1 MPLLQLF
8 FWAVPIVALS
18 SYCLLMLFFSISQK
32 DKYIRTFMLVLA
44 ALILWTASSLFMKM
58 QLYPGVLF
66 WNRVMVVGMLTVP
79 FLLYYFISRFKD
91 SLNIFKIVFWGS
103 LSIAAI
109 IVNLLGYVI
118 IDASVVTNVLTVNG
132 QNFRS
137 VEFVYSLG
145 KMAIPVYVFI
155 FSILIFILVESRVDV
170 HNGNAAYE
178 RLALIKVGLII
189 MFIGA
194 LTDIIPAL
202 GKYPLD
208 ILASF
213 INAILIVVAIY
224 KYRLLELRFMA
235 TKGIVYSLFAL
246 LLTGMY
252 LFVVLFV
259 EKYIGNLYSNVML
272 YLIAFSA
279 LLVAVMFQQ
288 LYGFTSKMVD
298 KMFYKAEYP
307 RRQALRKFSLKISNN
322 LDLNDM
328 ARELIEA
335 VQLAIHAKQILVLIK
350 HKEEECYYVYRT
362 SSQVFKSDLKITF
375 DNPIVKWLISHNAG
389 LSREELY
396 SLPFFK
402 SMWEKEKRVINDLD
416 VEIIIP
422 MKSRNDLI
430 GMLMLTRMENNIAYT
445 LDDMD
450 LLTYLG
456 ASTAVAFDNASLYSR
471 AQSEA
476 LTDSLTKLYNHRYFC
491 KALAEQVEKVGSAE
505 LSLLLIDL
513 DLFKLFND
521 LYGHLEGDKALE
533 KVASIMVRLVGQ
545 KGIVCR
551 YGGEEF
557 TIILPYHDSKRA
569 FDMAEKIRIEIQRI
583 FFNINDVTQRFLT
596 VSIGVCTYPHAAPNA
611 EELLNRADL
620 AMYTAKNQGKNH
632 TVIYTPTVFYPGK
645 LYDAGNE
652 VMAIE
657 PNYTATIYALTAAI
671 DAKDHYTFGHS
682 QRVAKY
688 ATILASALNLD
699 KSHVEI
705 IREAALLH
713 DVGKIGIPES
723 ILTKTGMLTDEEYDI
738 VKRHVEMSLTIIK
751 YLPSLNHTVPAVFG
765 HHERWDGRGY
775 PRGIKGE
782 NIPLTARCLAIT
794 DAFDAM
800 TSDRPYR
807 ASLSVDSALI
817 EIKNNI
823 GFQFDP
829 HIANIFIELVRNST
843 INVEH
848 HQHNDQQEL
857 VRS

>member
-1 MPLLQLF
+1 MQLLQIF
-8 FWAVPIVALS
+8 FWGVPIVALS
-18 SYCLLMLFFSISQK
+18 SYSLLMLFFSISQK
-32 DKYIRTFMLVLA
+32 DKFIRSFMLVLA
-44 ALILWTASSLFMKM
+44 ALILWTASSLFMKL

-66 WNRVMVVGMLTVP
+66 WNRSMVTGMLAIP
-79 FLLYYFISRFKD
+79 FLLYYFISMFKD
-91 SLNIFKIVFWGS
+91 SINIFRTIIWGA
-103 LSIAAI
+103 LTTAAI
-109 IVNLLGYVI
+109 VVNFLGFVVA
-118 IDASVVTNVLTVNG
+118 DASVITNTVTVNG
-132 QNFRS
+132 QHFTS
-137 VEFVYSLG
+137 VDFLYSLG
-145 KMAIPVYVFI
+145 RMAIPVYVFMFI
-155 FSILIFILVESRVDV
+155 LLISILFETRTDML
-170 HNGNAAYE
+170 NGNTTHG
-178 RLALIKVGLII
+178 RISLIKVGLII
-189 MFIGA
+189 MFIGV
-194 LTDIIPAL
+194 LTDYIPAI
-202 GKYPLD
+202 GKYPVD
-208 ILASF
+208 ILACF

-224 KYRLLELRFMA
+224 KYRLMELRFMV

-246 LLTGMY
+246 PLAGMY
-252 LFVVLFV
+252 VFVVLFV
-259 EKYIGNLYSNVML
+259 DKYISNLYSNIIP
-272 YLIAFSA
+272 YITIFSA
-279 LLVAVMFQQ
+279 LLVAIMFQP
-288 LYGFTSKMVD
+288 LYRFTSKLVD
-298 KMFYKAEYP
+298 KMFYKAEYSQ
-307 RRQALRKFSLKISNN
+307 RQALKNFSLSISNN

-335 VQLAIHAKQILVLIK
+335 VQHAIHARQILVLIK

-362 SSQVFKSDLKITF
+362 SSQIYKPEFQITF
-375 DNPIVKWLISHNAG
+375 DNPLVKWLIINNAG

-396 SLPFFK
+396 SLPIFK
-402 SMWEKEKRVINDLD
+402 SMWEKEKKVIYDLNI
-416 VEIIIP
+416 EIIIP

-430 GMLMLTRMENNIAYT
+430 GMLMLTRKENDNAYT
-445 LDDMD
+445 LDDLD

-456 ASTAVAFDNASLYSR
+456 ASTAVAFDNARLYAR

-491 KALAEQVEKVGSAE
+491 KALSEQLGKVAE
-505 LSLLLIDL
+505 LSLLLVDL

-521 LYGHLEGDKALE
+521 LYGHLEGDNALE
-533 KVASIMVRLVGQ
+533 IVASIMVRLVAQ

-557 TIILPYHDSKRA
+557 TILLPYHDSKKA
-569 FDMAEKIRIEIQRI
+569 FDLAERIRLEIQRT
-583 FFNINDVTQRFLT
+583 FFKMNDGTQRFLT
-596 VSIGVCTYPHAAPNA
+596 ASIGVCAYPHAAPNA

-620 AMYTAKNQGKNH
+620 AMYTAKNQGKNQ
-632 TVIYTPTVFYPGK
+632 TVIYTPRDVSPGK
-645 LYDAGNE
+645 LSDASGDD
-652 VMAIE
+652 ITIK
-657 PNYTATIYALTAAI
+657 PDYTATIYALTAAI

-751 YLPSLNHTVPAVFG
+751 YLPSLTHTVPAVFG

-829 HIANIFIELVRNST
+829 HMANIFIELVRNST

>member
-1 MPLLQLF
+1 MQLF
-8 FWAVPIVALS
+8 QIFFWGMPIVALS
-18 SYCLLMLFFSISQK
+18 SYSLLMLFFSISQK
-32 DKYIRTFMLVLA
+32 DKFIRSFMLVLA
-44 ALILWTASSLFMKM
+44 ALILWTASSLFMKL

-66 WNRVMVVGMLTVP
+66 WNRSMVTGMLAIP
-79 FLLYYFISRFKD
+79 FLLYYFISMFKD
-91 SLNIFKIVFWGS
+91 SINIFRTIIWGA
-103 LSIAAI
+103 LTTAAI
-109 IVNLLGYVI
+109 VVNFLGFVVA
-118 IDASVVTNVLTVNG
+118 DASVITNTVTVNG
-132 QNFRS
+132 QHFTS
-137 VEFVYSLG
+137 VDFLYSLG
-145 KMAIPVYVFI
+145 RMAIPVYVFMFI
-155 FSILIFILVESRVDV
+155 LLISILFETRTDML
-170 HNGNAAYE
+170 NGNTTHG
-178 RLALIKVGLII
+178 RISLIKVGLII
-189 MFIGA
+189 MFIGV
-194 LTDIIPAL
+194 LTDYIPAL
-202 GKYPLD
+202 GKYPVD
-208 ILASF
+208 ILACF

-224 KYRLLELRFMA
+224 KYRLMELRFMV

-246 LLTGMY
+246 PLAGMY
-252 LFVVLFV
+252 VFVVLFV
-259 EKYIGNLYSNVML
+259 DKYISNLYSNIIP
-272 YLIAFSA
+272 YITIFSA
-279 LLVAVMFQQ
+279 LLVAIMFQP
-288 LYGFTSKMVD
+288 LYRFTSKLVD
-298 KMFYKAEYP
+298 KMFYKAEYSQ
-307 RRQALRKFSLKISNN
+307 RQALKNFSLSISNN

-335 VQLAIHAKQILVLIK
+335 VQHAIHARQILVLIK

-362 SSQVFKSDLKITF
+362 SSQIYKPEFQITF
-375 DNPIVKWLISHNAG
+375 DNPLVKWLIINNAG

-396 SLPFFK
+396 SLPIFK
-402 SMWEKEKRVINDLD
+402 SMWEKEKKVIYDLNI
-416 VEIIIP
+416 EIIIP

-430 GMLMLTRMENNIAYT
+430 GMLMLTRKENNNAYT
-445 LDDMD
+445 LDDLD

-456 ASTAVAFDNASLYSR
+456 ASTAVAFDNARLYAR

-491 KALAEQVEKVGSAE
+491 KALSEQLEKVAE
-505 LSLLLIDL
+505 LSLLLVDL

-521 LYGHLEGDKALE
+521 LYGHLEGDNALE
-533 KVASIMVRLVGQ
+533 IVASIMVRLVAQ

-557 TIILPYHDSKRA
+557 TILLPYHDSKKA
-569 FDMAEKIRIEIQRI
+569 FDLAERIRLEIQRT
-583 FFNINDVTQRFLT
+583 FFKMNDGTQRFLT
-596 VSIGVCTYPHAAPNA
+596 ASIGVCAYPHAAPNA

-620 AMYTAKNQGKNH
+620 AMYTAKNQGKNQ
-632 TVIYTPTVFYPGK
+632 TVIYTPRDVSPGK
-645 LYDAGNE
+645 LSDASGDD
-652 VMAIE
+652 ITIK
-657 PNYTATIYALTAAI
+657 PDYTATIYALTAAI

>member
-1 MPLLQLF
+1 MQLLQIF
-8 FWAVPIVALS
+8 FWGVPIVALS
-18 SYCLLMLFFSISQK
+18 SYSLLMLFFSISQK
-32 DKYIRTFMLVLA
+32 DKFIRSFMLVLA
-44 ALILWTASSLFMKM
+44 ALILWTASSLFMKL

-66 WNRVMVVGMLTVP
+66 WNKSMVTGMLAIP
-79 FLLYYFISRFKD
+79 FLLYYFISMFKD
-91 SLNIFKIVFWGS
+91 SINIFRTIIWGA
-103 LSIAAI
+103 LTTAAI
-109 IVNLLGYVI
+109 VVNFLGFVVA
-118 IDASVVTNVLTVNG
+118 DASVITNTVTVNG
-132 QNFRS
+132 QHFTS
-137 VEFVYSLG
+137 VDFLYSLG
-145 KMAIPVYVFI
+145 RMAIPVYVFMFI
-155 FSILIFILVESRVDV
+155 LLISILFETRTDML
-170 HNGNAAYE
+170 NGNTTHG
-178 RLALIKVGLII
+178 RISLIKVGLII
-189 MFIGA
+189 MFIGV
-194 LTDIIPAL
+194 LTDYIPAL
-202 GKYPLD
+202 GKYPVD
-208 ILASF
+208 ILACF

-224 KYRLLELRFMA
+224 KYRLMELRFMV

-246 LLTGMY
+246 PLAGMY
-252 LFVVLFV
+252 VFVVLFV
-259 EKYIGNLYSNVML
+259 DKYISNLYSNIIP
-272 YLIAFSA
+272 YITIFSA
-279 LLVAVMFQQ
+279 LLVAIMFQP
-288 LYGFTSKMVD
+288 LYRFTSKLVD
-298 KMFYKAEYP
+298 KMFYKAEYSQ
-307 RRQALRKFSLKISNN
+307 RQALKNFSLSISNN

-335 VQLAIHAKQILVLIK
+335 VQHAIHARQILVLIK

-362 SSQVFKSDLKITF
+362 SSQIYKPEFQITF
-375 DNPIVKWLISHNAG
+375 DNPLVKWLIINNAG

-396 SLPFFK
+396 SLPIFK
-402 SMWEKEKRVINDLD
+402 SMWEKEKKVIYDLNI
-416 VEIIIP
+416 EIIIP

-430 GMLMLTRMENNIAYT
+430 GMLMLTRKENDNAYT
-445 LDDMD
+445 LDDLD

-456 ASTAVAFDNASLYSR
+456 ASTAVAFDNARLYAR

-491 KALAEQVEKVGSAE
+491 KALSEQLEKVAE
-505 LSLLLIDL
+505 LSLLLVDL

-521 LYGHLEGDKALE
+521 LYGHLEGDNALE
-533 KVASIMVRLVGQ
+533 IVASIMVRLVAQ

-557 TIILPYHDSKRA
+557 TILLPYHDSKKA
-569 FDMAEKIRIEIQRI
+569 FDLAERIRLEIQRT
-583 FFNINDVTQRFLT
+583 FFKMNDGTQRFLT
-596 VSIGVCTYPHAAPNA
+596 ASIGVCAYPHAAPNT

-620 AMYTAKNQGKNH
+620 AMYTAKNQGKNQ
-632 TVIYTPTVFYPGK
+632 TVIYTPRDVSPGK
-645 LYDAGNE
+645 LSDASGDD
-652 VMAIE
+652 ITIK
-657 PNYTATIYALTAAI
+657 PDYTATIYALTAAI

-751 YLPSLNHTVPAVFG
+751 YLPSLTHTVPAVFG

-829 HIANIFIELVRNST
+829 HMANIFIELVRNST